1 MIRHEGIHH
10 VSLIVTDLERSK
22 RFYEEVIGL
31 REIQRP
37 PFDFP
42 GAWYGIG
49 DGGQQ
54 LHLLVHVGETLRGGG
69 IDTRDGHFAIRV
81 ADFDETI
88 AWLDRCGIEH
98 RHNRN
103 SITGFSQIFLLDP
116 DRNII
121 ELNAAR
127 E

>member
-1 MIRHEGIHH
+1 MLRHEGIHH
-10 VSLIVTDLERSK
+10 ASIIVTDLNRA
-22 RFYEEVIGL
+22 RDFYERVIGL

-37 PFDFP
+37 AFDFP
-42 GAWYGIG
+42 GAWYEVGG
-49 DGGQQ
+49 SGQQ
-54 LHLLVHVGETLRGGG
+54 LHLIVHPGETLRQSG

-81 ADFDETI
+81 ADYDETI
-88 AWLDRCGIEH
+88 AWLDECGIPH
-98 RHNRN
+98 RDNRE

-116 DRNII
+116 DRNVI